1 MTKSSVHPRKPPTIR
16 QLPLPF
22 PVAERTGP
30 PLPTPLLTLT
40 PQQVWANLPRAAR
53 TQVRNT
59 ALRII
64 QEVCNESGR
73 A

>member
-22 PVAERTGP
+22 PVAELTGS
-30 PLPTPLLTLT
+30 PLPTSLLTLP
-40 PQQVWANLPRAAR
+40 PQQVWANLPGPAR

-64 QEVCNESGR
+64 QEVLNESGR

>member
-1 MTKSSVHPRKPPTIR
+1 MTKSTVYPPKSPTIR

-22 PVAERTGP
+22 PVAELRGP
-30 PLPTPLLTLT
+30 PRSSPLLPLT
-40 PQQVWANLPRAAR
+40 PQQVWSNLPRAAR

-64 QEVCNESGR
+64 QEVLNESGR

>member
-1 MTKSSVHPRKPPTIR
+1 MTKSSVHSRKPPTIR

-22 PVAERTGP
+22 PVAELTGP
-30 PLPTPLLTLT
+30 AKPSPLLTLT
-40 PQQVWANLPRAAR
+40 PQQVWANLPRATR

-59 ALRII
+59 ALHII
-64 QEVCNESGR
+64 QEVLNESRR